1 MKTNLKNKCGEIH
14 PLVIILLIVIA
25 IIAISVFIFSNKT
38 TPQGGNATIPES
50 QRINKNNGEIPTLTL
65 YNTATAQGNKAM
77 AKTAI
82 SALMQAHDILIG
94 KNIKPTDMSSEGLA
108 KYYNEQMNCQVS
120 DNKLLC
126 VNGYEYIFNTDGTC
140 NTSDTCSVI
149 IDVNGEKGPNEEWT
163 DPNTPKDR
171 VKYTLVKEKNNGGFA
186 IKMPDFFY

>member
-1 MKTNLKNKCGEIH
+1 MKTNLKNKRGEIH

-25 IIAISVFIFSNKT
+25 IIAISVFIFFNKT

-94 KNIKPTDMSSEGLA
+94 KNIKPTDMSSVGLA

-163 DPNTPKDR
+163 EPNKPKDR
-171 VKYTLVKEKNNGGFA
+171 ITVRVEYVNSNLNFV
-186 IKMPDFFY
+186 MPDIIE